1 MIETEGHMPDRE
13 ALAAEYVLG
22 TLPLAE
28 RLTAEALIAS
38 DADFARMVEAW
49 QARLAPLNADY
60 AEVAAPRDM
69 LGRIEARLFGVARRR
84 RRDGWLWGL
93 FGGAA
98 LALLGLVLVLPVLRP
113 DRPDSTV
120 TAILAGENQRLVIAA
135 RFDPAAGALT
145 VTRSD
150 GPAAGAGQDYELWII
165 PAGSAAVSLG
175 LVRDDALSVPLD
187 ALPAGTTLAI
197 TLEPAGGA
205 PGGVATGPI
214 LVSAVVG
221 G

>member
-28 RLTAEALIAS
+28 RLAAEALIAS

-49 QARLAPLNADY
+49 QARLAPLNAEY

-69 LGRIEARLFGVARRR
+69 LGRIEARLFGLAERRR
-84 RRDGWLWGL
+84 RAGWIWGL

-98 LALLGLVLVLPVLRP
+98 LALLVLVLVLPAL
-113 DRPDSTV
+113 RPDSTV
-120 TAILAGENQRLVIAA
+120 TATLAGENQRLVIAA

-145 VTRSD
+145 VTRSE

-165 PAGSAAVSLG
+165 PAGAAAVSLG
-175 LVRDDALSVPLD
+175 LVRDDALRVPLD

>member
-69 LGRIEARLFGVARRR
+69 LERIEARLFAVPERRR
-84 RRDGWLWGL
+84 RAGWLWGL

-113 DRPDSTV
+113 DSPV

-165 PAGSAAVSLG
+165 PAGAAAVSLG

-187 ALPAGTTLAI
+187 ALPPGTTLAI
-197 TLEPAGGA
+197 TLEPEGGA